1 LIFIIPW
8 IAQLVC
14 KWAGILIFFL
24 DVLALMSMFF
34 ILNIDGMH
42 AADQIQLLD
51 LQGKSILSGN
61 QQSKS
66 LDISTLEKGVY
77 LLRVT
82 REGKHIQTVKI
93 LKD

>member
-1 LIFIIPW
+1 
-8 IAQLVC
+8 
-14 KWAGILIFFL
+14 
-24 DVLALMSMFF
+24 
-34 ILNIDGMH
+34 LNIDGAH
-42 AADQIQLLD
+42 TDDEIKLLD
-51 LQGKSILSGN
+51 LQGKIVLTGN

-66 LDISTLEKGVY
+66 LDISSLEKGVY